1 MKNEKNKKYII
12 YNQMAKIQ
20 PIYYIPPF
28 LAIFGFGGIVCFH
41 KSGAMSRIHR
51 SFYRNY
57 TNRKD
62 K

>member
-1 MKNEKNKKYII
+1 
-12 YNQMAKIQ
+12 MAKIQ

-51 SFYRNY
+51 SFTKINY
-57 TNRKD
+57 K
-62 K
+62 

>member
-1 MKNEKNKKYII
+1 
-12 YNQMAKIQ
+12 MAKIQ

-51 SFYRNY
+51 SFYRNQLQMIFEFFNSMFRCY
-57 TNRKD
+57 
-62 K
+62 